1 MNIWV
6 FATILGLCLGLGNAQ
21 QLQNLKKKLLF
32 QYDKTTKPD
41 GLVTVKVSVRPV
53 NVKLCAHSEVLFSKE
68 QIKFPVV
75 NENATFSRL

>member
-6 FATILGLCLGLGNAQ
+6 LATILGLCLGLGNAQ

-41 GLVTVKVSVRPV
+41 GLVTVKVAVRPV
-53 NVKLCAHSEVLFSKE
+53 NIKLCAHSEVLFSKE